1 MSNLNQDIVELEKL
15 CEQLYNANS
24 TQQIQEANKVLE
36 TFANSQDCLNKCK
49 ILLDRGIVR
58 SSTTIQILIH
68 FHSNLLLS
76 FFFVCLRVPTHNT
89 SHA

>member
-1 MSNLNQDIVELEKL
+1 MSNINQDIVELEKL

-49 ILLDRGIVR
+49 ILLDRGIV
-58 SSTTIQILIH
+58 TIVFHFTKQLIGQ
-68 FHSNLLLS
+68 FL
-76 FFFVCLRVPTHNT
+76 FKY
-89 SHA
+89 